1 LVVSENGAKLGFGD
15 FDNEL
20 ANTRKVLE
28 RVPEDKLTWRPHA
41 KSMSLGE
48 LALHVAGL
56 PWFFD
61 VGVRQPSH
69 DMAGWKKP
77 ADPTTRKEIVDKF
90 DQTSAEARKALSEL
104 KPEMLGEPWSLK
116 MGDQVF
122 FTLPRAAVLR
132 TFALSHIIHHRA
144 QLVVYLRLLDVPIP
158 GLYGPSADEQ

>member
-1 LVVSENGAKLGFGD
+1 MTNHAAALGFGD

-20 ANTRKVLE
+20 SNTRKVLE
-28 RVPEDKLTWRPHA
+28 RVPEDKFSWKPHA

-48 LALHVAGL
+48 LALHVATL
-56 PWFFD
+56 PWFFE
-61 VGVRQPSH
+61 VGVRQNDH
-69 DMAGWKKP
+69 DMAGWKRP
-77 ADPTTRKEIVDKF
+77 ADPTTRKEILDKF
-90 DQTSAEARKALSEL
+90 EETSAEARKALAEL
-104 KPEMLGEPWSLK
+104 KPEMLGQPWSLK
-116 MGDQVF
+116 MGEQVF

>member
-1 LVVSENGAKLGFGD
+1 MSAEIQQLAFGD
-15 FDNEL
+15 LDSEL
-20 ANTRKVLE
+20 NNTRKVLE
-28 RVPEDKLTWRPHA
+28 RVPEDKLTWKPHA

-48 LALHVAGL
+48 LAFHIAGL
-56 PWFFD
+56 GWFFE
-61 VGVRQPSH
+61 VGVRENGY

-77 ADPTTRKEIVDKF
+77 ADPTTTAQIVQRF
-90 DQTSAEARKALSEL
+90 DETAADARKALSEL
-104 KPEMLGEPWSLK
+104 KAESLAEPWSLK
-116 MGDQVF
+116 AGDQVY